1 MSKVSEKCCIAIVGG
16 GPSGL
21 MAAEVLGQAGADVT
35 IFDRMPSLARK
46 FLLAGRGGLNLTH
59 SEGMQD
65 FLPRY
70 GAAADRL
77 APAIEMLSPDALRA
91 WSGTLGEET
100 FVGSSG
106 RVFPKSFKASPL
118 LRAFLRRLGVL
129 GVQVRTRCALK
140 SVSPGSITIE
150 TAEGLEETLA
160 FDAIVL
166 ALGGASWPRMGS
178 DGAWTRVLAGQGVA
192 ISPLRP
198 ANCGVIVD
206 WSATM
211 RERFA
216 GAPLKNLALSFG
228 GQHVRGEAI
237 ITERGLEGGAIYAL
251 SGALR
256 EEVAAMGFATLHI
269 DLRPDMNESA
279 LARKIEA
286 ARQGR
291 SGARSGSQS
300 ISNVLRKGA
309 GLSPAAASLLRES
322 GPLPASAEDIAARI
336 KDACVRIVRMAP
348 IERAIST
355 AGGIALDEVDENFM
369 LKRLPGVF
377 AAGEM
382 LDWEAPTGGYL
393 LQACFATGAAAG
405 RGAAKFLRVK

>member
-1 MSKVSEKCCIAIVGG
+1 MSKNSEKSRVAIIGG

-21 MAAEVLGQAGADVT
+21 MAADVLGQAGADVT

-46 FLLAGRGGLNLTH
+46 LLLAGRGGLNLTH

-70 GAAADRL
+70 GAAAERL
-77 APAIEMLSPDALRA
+77 APAIEALDPDALRA
-91 WSGTLGEET
+91 WSAQLGEDT

-118 LRAFLRRLGVL
+118 LRAFLRRLGDL

-140 SVSPGSITIE
+140 SVSSGSLTIE
-150 TAEGLEETLA
+150 TFEGVEETHQ

-178 DGAWTRVLAGQGVA
+178 DGGWTQMLADQGIA

-198 ANCGVIVD
+198 ANCGMMVN
-206 WSATM
+206 WSQTM

-228 GQHVRGEAI
+228 GQHIRGEAI
-237 ITERGLEGGAIYAL
+237 ITQGGLEGGAIYAL

-256 EEVAAMGFATLHI
+256 EEVGAQGFATLRI
-269 DLRPDMNESA
+269 DLRPDMNETA

-291 SGARSGSQS
+291 SGGQS

-309 GLSPAAASLLRES
+309 GLSPAAASLLREA
-322 GPLPASAEDIAARI
+322 GPLPVSAQDIAARI
-336 KDACVRIVRMAP
+336 KDVPVRIIGTAP
-348 IERAIST
+348 IARAIST
-355 AGGIALDEVDENFM
+355 AGGIAFAEVDENFM

-377 AAGEM
+377 VAGEM

-405 RGAAKFLRVK
+405 RGVAAFLKT

>member
-1 MSKVSEKCCIAIVGG
+1 
-16 GPSGL
+16 
-21 MAAEVLGQAGADVT
+21 
-35 IFDRMPSLARK
+35 
-46 FLLAGRGGLNLTH
+46 
-59 SEGMQD
+59 
-65 FLPRY
+65 
-70 GAAADRL
+70 
-77 APAIEMLSPDALRA
+77 
-91 WSGTLGEET
+91 
-100 FVGSSG
+100 
-106 RVFPKSFKASPL
+106 
-118 LRAFLRRLGVL
+118 
-129 GVQVRTRCALK
+129 
-140 SVSPGSITIE
+140 
-150 TAEGLEETLA
+150 
-160 FDAIVL
+160 
-166 ALGGASWPRMGS
+166 
-178 DGAWTRVLAGQGVA
+178 
-192 ISPLRP
+192 
-198 ANCGVIVD
+198 
-206 WSATM
+206 M

-228 GQHVRGEAI
+228 GQHMRGEAI
-237 ITERGLEGGAIYAL
+237 VTERGLEGGAISAV

-256 EEVAAMGFATLHI
+256 EEGAARGFATLRI

-291 SGARSGSQS
+291 SSSQS

-322 GPLPASAEDIAARI
+322 GPLPVSAQDIAARI
-336 KDACVRIVRMAP
+336 KDVSVRIIGMAP
-348 IERAIST
+348 IARAIST

-405 RGAAKFLRVK
+405 RGALKYLGAG

>member
-1 MSKVSEKCCIAIVGG
+1 MSKNSEKSRVAIIGG

-21 MAAEVLGQAGADVT
+21 IAAEVLGQAGADVT

-65 FLPRY
+65 FMPRY
-70 GAAADRL
+70 GAAAENL
-77 APAIEMLSPDALRA
+77 APAIEALNPDALRA
-91 WSGTLGEET
+91 WSGELGEET

-118 LRAFLRRLGVL
+118 LRAFLRRLGDL

-140 SVSPGSITIE
+140 SVSSGSITIE
-150 TAEGLEETLA
+150 TAEGVEETLA

-178 DGAWTRVLAGQGVA
+178 DGAWTQMLAGQGVA

-206 WSATM
+206 WSQTM

-228 GQHVRGEAI
+228 GQHMRGEAI
-237 ITERGLEGGAIYAL
+237 VTERGLEGGAIYAL

-256 EEVAAMGFATLHI
+256 EEVAAQGFATLRI

-279 LARKIEA
+279 LARKIDA

-291 SGARSGSQS
+291 SSAQS

-322 GPLPASAEDIAARI
+322 GPLPVSAQDIAARI
-336 KDACVRIVRMAP
+336 KDISVRIIGMAP
-348 IERAIST
+348 IARAIST

-405 RGAAKFLRVK
+405 RGAAKFLSAK

>member
-1 MSKVSEKCCIAIVGG
+1 MNPVAIIGA
-16 GPSGL
+16 GPAGL
-21 MAAEVLGQAGADVT
+21 MAAEAALEAGARVD
-35 IFDRMPSLARK
+35 IYDAMPSAGRK
-46 FLLAGRGGLNLTH
+46 FLMAGKSGLNITH
-59 SEGMQD
+59 SEDEAQ
-65 FLPRY
+65 FRQRY
-70 GAAADRL
+70 DAPDARL
-77 APAIEMLSPDALRA
+77 AAMVEAFGPAEIVAWMAGLGIEAH
-91 WSGTLGEET
+91 
-100 FVGSSG
+100 VGSSG
-106 RVFPKSFKASPL
+106 RVFPVGMKASPL
-118 LRAFLRRLGVL
+118 LRAFLRRLGGL

-150 TAEGLEETLA
+150 TAEGVEETLA

-178 DGAWTRVLAGQGVA
+178 DGGWTQILAEQGIEIA
-192 ISPLRP
+192 PLRP
-198 ANCGVIVD
+198 ANCGVIVE

-228 GQHVRGEAI
+228 GQHMRGEAI
-237 ITERGLEGGAIYAL
+237 VTERGLEGGAIYAL

-256 EEVAAMGFATLHI
+256 EEVAAMGFATLRI

-279 LARKIEA
+279 LARKIDA

-291 SGARSGSQS
+291 SSAQS

-322 GPLPASAEDIAARI
+322 GPLPVSAQDIAARI
-336 KDACVRIVRMAP
+336 KDISVRIIGMAP
-348 IERAIST
+348 IARAIST

-405 RGAAKFLRVK
+405 RGAAKFLSAK